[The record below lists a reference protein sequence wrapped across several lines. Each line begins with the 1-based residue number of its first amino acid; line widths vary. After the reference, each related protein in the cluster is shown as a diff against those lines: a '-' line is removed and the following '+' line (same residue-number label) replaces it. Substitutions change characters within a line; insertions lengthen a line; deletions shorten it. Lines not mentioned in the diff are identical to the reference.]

1 MLEQFAGIYL
11 GAGSV
16 IQMGRIGTARTSI
29 LPRRTHSG
37 GFPLWAFLG
46 YSR

>member
-11 GAGSV
+11 GARSV

-29 LPRRTHSG
+29 LPSWTHSG
-37 GFPLWAFLG
+37 GLPLRAFLG